1 MPFSKGS
8 NIQAVKQIN
17 SYNLSLHETLV
28 LILGKMM
35 TKFSMIRKISSFYH
49 IQTESQKRSSYY
61 NLHFSMVSLQTEDT
75 LAKYIGCN

>member
-17 SYNLSLHETLV
+17 SNNLSLHETLV

-35 TKFSMIRKISSFYH
+35 TKFSTMIRIISVFYH
-49 IQTESQKRSSYY
+49 IQTESQ
-61 NLHFSMVSLQTEDT
+61 
-75 LAKYIGCN
+75 